1 MAITAQS
8 IIQRAVQI
16 LQDTSSVRW
25 PVDELV
31 RWLNDGQRQI
41 VLHRPDSNSITATGT
56 LAAGTRQSLTTM
68 TGISSSNPA
77 KLIDV
82 VRNMAAT
89 SQKKAVRMVA
99 REILDAQQPG
109 WHAATQSVDIV
120 HFMFDARD
128 PRAFYVYPP
137 ATTAA
142 QLEIIF
148 SAYPTDVAAP
158 TGSDYTS
165 VTGNIGVLD
174 IYANALLD
182 YILYRAYLKDADYAG
197 DAARAQACFQA
208 FATSLGL
215 ELSGTVSNA
224 PVTAPGNPNTGK
236 AG

>member
-8 IIQRAVQI
+8 IILRAVQI
-16 LQDTSSVRW
+16 LQDTTSVRW

-41 VLHRPDSNSITATGT
+41 VLHRPDSNSVTATGT
-56 LAAGTRQSLTTM
+56 LATGTRQSLLTM
-68 TGISSSNPA
+68 TGVSSSNPA

-89 SQKKAVRMVA
+89 SDKKAVRMIA

-109 WHAATQSVDIV
+109 WHNATQSVNIV
-120 HFMFDARD
+120 HYMFDSRD

-137 ATTAA
+137 ATSAA

-158 TGSDYTS
+158 TGTDYTGVS
-165 VTGNIGVLD
+165 GNIGVLD

-182 YILYRAYLKDADYAG
+182 YILYRAYLKDTDYTG
-197 DAARAQACFQA
+197 DGARAQACFQA
-208 FATSLGL
+208 FATSLGI
-215 ELSGTVSNA
+215 ELSGTVAMA
-224 PVTAPGNPNTGK
+224 PNVAPGNPNSVK